1 MSDKFDDMEKEFAK
15 ETNKSQTEILNDE
28 IDDLKRENANLKRTL
43 WEYGIEEV
51 SEVSD
56 EEYICLAQI
65 ERLRQTAERIDL
77 TEQEVRMFD
86 LLNKNLRMIRNGIER
101 KAPKGKQ
108 LSKGELL
115 KIVDGGK
122 KSE

>member
-1 MSDKFDDMEKEFAK
+1 MSDKFDDMEKEFEK
-15 ETNKSQTEILNDE
+15 EAKSQVEILNEQLDE
-28 IDDLKRENANLKRTL
+28 VKRENADLKKTL
-43 WEYGIEEV
+43 WQYGIEEV
-51 SEVSD
+51 SEVTD
-56 EEYICLAQI
+56 EEYICIAQI
-65 ERLRQTAERIDL
+65 ERLRQTAERVDL

-101 KAPKGKQ
+101 KTPKGKK

-122 KSE
+122 ADE